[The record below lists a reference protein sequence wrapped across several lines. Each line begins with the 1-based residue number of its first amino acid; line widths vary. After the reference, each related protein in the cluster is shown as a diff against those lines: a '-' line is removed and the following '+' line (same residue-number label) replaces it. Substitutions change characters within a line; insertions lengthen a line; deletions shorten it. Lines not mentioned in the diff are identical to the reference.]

1 MKTIAILSA
10 ASVIAIVALSSP
22 AHATGGCDGVGNCN
36 TDNHVT
42 NRGGRGGNGIG
53 IGKGGDATAR
63 ANAAADVRSRTGD
76 VTTGPTT
83 VNDGPVNVD
92 NREKTE
98 NNVYVPPANALSN
111 AVSPISCK
119 AVISQSLS
127 GVMAGIAVSW
137 TETDEQCDLRAASAL
152 LYTVTGSMQVAI
164 GPLCLIPSARAALAT
179 FSTEYDVRCAD
190 VLQSASTYDSQH

>member
-1 MKTIAILSA
+1 MKSSA
-10 ASVIAIVALSSP
+10 LLAATSVVALLTLSGP
-22 AHATGGCDGVGNCN
+22 ALATGGCDGIGNCN

-42 NRGGRGGNGIG
+42 NAGGRGG
-53 IGKGGDATAR
+53 KGGNATASSS
-63 ANAAADVRSRTGD
+63 ANADVHARTGD

-83 VNDGPVNVD
+83 VNDGGTTVD
-92 NREKTE
+92 SREKTE

-127 GVMAGIAVSW
+127 GLMAGIAISW
-137 TETDEQCDLRAASAL
+137 TEADDQCDLRAASAL
-152 LYTVTGSMQVAI
+152 LYTVTGNMTVAI

-179 FSTEYDVRCAD
+179 YSTEYDVRCAD
-190 VLQSASTYDSQH
+190 VLQSAATYDSQH